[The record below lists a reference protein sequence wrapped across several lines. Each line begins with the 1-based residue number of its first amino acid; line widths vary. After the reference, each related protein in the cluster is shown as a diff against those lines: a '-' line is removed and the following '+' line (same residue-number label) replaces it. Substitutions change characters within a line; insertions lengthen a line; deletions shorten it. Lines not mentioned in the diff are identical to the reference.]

1 MRMIDVN
8 VREQPSKLNPKVLE
22 TWLNN
27 TIQDAQHLDIPGI
40 LLKPD
45 NLKPIERY
53 QIDRSTLTVSLSQFY
68 NFIEQ
73 RYEP

>member
-1 MRMIDVN
+1 
-8 VREQPSKLNPKVLE
+8 VREQPAKLNPKVLE

-27 TIQDAQHLDIPGI
+27 TIADATHLDIPGI

-53 QIDRSTLTVSLSQFY
+53 QVDRSSLTVSSLSHFSSKA
-68 NFIEQ
+68 
-73 RYEP
+73 